1 MTLGLIP
8 SMTNFHLSFNSILWF
23 CGEVVAKNN
32 KRTGRTT
39 GLGLGEECIGK
50 WNPDPVEGSWP
61 SAGSSPLPS
70 LSRGWISRKRSLS
83 SLRTQYCLH
92 APVLLPSCSLAPGS
106 LGCLCSQDYLKAP
119 NKIIIY
125 PAGWKG
131 RKSGNSLRE
140 KWWCISN
147 LTPSW
152 PSHLRKRKWVQVE
165 HTDTLLSYSH
175 TPKQKASQIAW
186 SCSLGQDQA

>member
-1 MTLGLIP
+1 MQIL
-8 SMTNFHLSFNSILWF
+8 FNT
-23 CGEVVAKNN
+23 GQVVQYRENH
-32 KRTGRTT
+32 RT
-39 GLGLGEECIGK
+39 GLGEECIGK

-70 LSRGWISRKRSLS
+70 LSRGCISRKRSLS

-106 LGCLCSQDYLKAP
+106 LGCFCSPQDHLKAP

-147 LTPSW
+147 LTPS
-152 PSHLRKRKWVQVE
+152 
-165 HTDTLLSYSH
+165 
-175 TPKQKASQIAW
+175 
-186 SCSLGQDQA
+186 